1 MDGGL
6 IMKRSVR
13 EQEETT
19 CFHQFPMDQ
28 FLTMCVLLV
37 QYDVL
42 LVVVQW
48 SAFVVLACVW
58 IIV

>member
-1 MDGGL
+1 
-6 IMKRSVR
+6 MKRSVR